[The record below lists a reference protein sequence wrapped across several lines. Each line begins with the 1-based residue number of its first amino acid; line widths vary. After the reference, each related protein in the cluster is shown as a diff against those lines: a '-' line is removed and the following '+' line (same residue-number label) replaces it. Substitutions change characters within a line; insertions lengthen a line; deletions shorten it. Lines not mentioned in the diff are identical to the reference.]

1 MSSRF
6 ILGYIFSQEKKII
19 LVEKKLHK
27 NQVNVENVPKFV
39 QKIFPV
45 LPIVSWEKFLKR
57 FYAV

>member
-1 MSSRF
+1 M
-6 ILGYIFSQEKKII
+6 
-19 LVEKKLHK
+19 EKKLHK